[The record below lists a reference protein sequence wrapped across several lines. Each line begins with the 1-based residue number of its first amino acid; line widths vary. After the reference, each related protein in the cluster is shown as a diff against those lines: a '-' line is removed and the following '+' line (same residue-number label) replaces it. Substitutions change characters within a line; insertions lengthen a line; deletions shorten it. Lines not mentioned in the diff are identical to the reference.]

1 MRGRANQ
8 QETMLSLIVPDQVI
22 PKNHPLRAV
31 KALADEV
38 LRAMEPLFDEM
49 YSDRGRE
56 SVPPERL
63 LKATLLMAL
72 FTIRS
77 ERQVCE
83 HLKYNLLYRWF
94 LDMDMDLTK
103 DVFDPTVFTKNRKRL
118 MDHHA
123 GKAFMANV
131 VQQADRAGLMSSE
144 HFTVDGTLIEACAS
158 LKSFKRKD
166 GTSQG
171 PDDDDKGN
179 PTVNFH
185 GEKRSNQTHESKTD
199 REARLM
205 RKSNG
210 TTAKLSFAGHAL
222 MENAN
227 GLLVD
232 VMVTQATGT
241 AEREAA
247 WGMLSQIPGDA
258 RITVGA
264 DKAYDVKDFVAK
276 LRDLNVTPHI
286 AQNKSARRSSAIDNR
301 TTRHPG
307 FAISQRCRKL
317 VEESFGWGKTVGGL
331 RRTRFRGVERTNFA
345 MQMIASAYNLLK
357 MTKLMAT
364 GDAMCPA

>member
-1 MRGRANQ
+1 MRGEATQ
-8 QETMLSLIVPDQVI
+8 QQSMLSLIVPDKVI
-22 PKNHPLRAV
+22 PENHPLRAV

-38 LRAMEPLFDEM
+38 LRAMGPVFDEM
-49 YSDRGRE
+49 YSDRGRA
-56 SVPPERL
+56 SIPPERL
-63 LKATLLMAL
+63 LKASLLMAL
-72 FTIRS
+72 FSIRS

-118 MDHHA
+118 MDHQV
-123 GKAFMANV
+123 GKVFMANV
-131 VQQADRAGLMSSE
+131 VEQAGRAGLMSSD

-166 GTSQG
+166 GTSKG

-185 GEKRSNQTHESKTD
+185 GEKRSNKTHESTTD
-199 REARLM
+199 GEARLM

-227 GLLVD
+227 GLLVN

-247 WGMLSQIPGDA
+247 WEMISQLPGDA
-258 RITVGA
+258 RITLGA
-264 DKAYDVKDFVAK
+264 DKAYDVKEFVGK
-276 LRDLNVTPHI
+276 LREMNVTPHI
-286 AQNKSARRSSAIDNR
+286 AQNKSARRTSAIDDR
-301 TTRHPG
+301 TTRHSG

-331 RRTRFRGVERTNFA
+331 RRTRFHGVERTDFA
-345 MQMIASAYNLLK
+345 MQMIAAAYNLLK
-357 MTKLMAT
+357 MIKLMAR
-364 GDAMCPA
+364 GPAAQAA

>member
-1 MRGRANQ
+1 MRGQANPQ
-8 QETMLSLIVPDQVI
+8 STMLSLIVPDQVI
-22 PKNHPLRAV
+22 PKDHPLRAV
-31 KALADEV
+31 KAMADEA
-38 LRAMEPLFDEM
+38 LRAMAPVFDEM
-49 YSDRGRE
+49 YSDRGRA

-63 LKATLLMAL
+63 LKASLLMAL
-72 FTIRS
+72 FSIRS

-94 LDMDMDLTK
+94 LDMEMDLTK
-103 DVFDPTVFTKNRKRL
+103 DVFDPTVFTKNRRRL
-118 MDHHA
+118 MDHKA
-123 GKAFMANV
+123 GKTFMANV
-131 VQQADRAGLMSSE
+131 VEQAYRAGLMSSE

-158 LKSFKRKD
+158 IKSFKRKD
-166 GTSQG
+166 GTSKG

-185 GEKRSNQTHESKTD
+185 GEKRGNKTHESTTD
-199 REARLM
+199 GEARLM

-227 GLLVD
+227 GLWVD
-232 VMVTQATGT
+232 VTVTKATGT

-247 WGMLSQIPGDA
+247 CEMVSHLPRTS
-258 RITVGA
+258 RITLGA
-264 DKAYDVKDFVAK
+264 DKAYDVVDFVNK
-276 LRDLNVTPHI
+276 LRTMKVTPHI
-286 AQNKSARRSSAIDNR
+286 AQNKHARRSSAIDTR

-317 VEESFGWGKTVGGL
+317 VEEGFGWGKTVGGL

-345 MQMIASAYNLLK
+345 MQIIASAYNLVK
-357 MTKLMAT
+357 MAKLMAA
-364 GDAMCPA
+364 GSPA